1 MDRSCARSAG
11 AQAAAILIE
20 RPSRLRKVVGDAR
33 VWTFRGLRQL
43 RRSDARQR
51 PPYIGATRCNTEVR
65 HEIFNFGHDCGHD
78 CGHGCGHVSRRLG
91 RCARAD
97 VGPAGLAPV
106 DYAFIGQTHLGNHF
120 QINSGKLGKSRAG
133 SAAVRDY
140 ARLMDTS
147 HVQVEHNLMALLH
160 RMNVHPPPTS
170 LLAGAYKSLIRMMA
184 RERGA
189 AFDHDYVS
197 SQLDYQNA
205 NDALYRWEIQNGSN
219 AELKAF
225 ARETLPKIDDH
236 MNRVKALAAAS
247 SPSQAGRS
255 RSR

>member
-1 MDRSCARSAG
+1 MPASGRHISAR
-11 AQAAAILIE
+11 
-20 RPSRLRKVVGDAR
+20 
-33 VWTFRGLRQL
+33 RG
-43 RRSDARQR
+43 
-51 PPYIGATRCNTEVR
+51 CNTEVR
-65 HEIFNFGHDCGHD
+65 HETFNLVMRPWLRPWLRLCQSP
-78 CGHGCGHVSRRLG
+78 SRAL
-91 RCARAD
+91 CARRRQ
-97 VGPAGLAPV
+97 GPAGLAPV

-120 QINSGKLGKSRAG
+120 QINSGKLGETRAG

-147 HVQVEHNLMALLH
+147 HVQVEDNLMALLH
-160 RMNVHPPPTS
+160 RMNVQPPPTS

-236 MNRVKALAAAS
+236 LNRVKALAAAS
-247 SPSQAGRS
+247 SPGQAGRG